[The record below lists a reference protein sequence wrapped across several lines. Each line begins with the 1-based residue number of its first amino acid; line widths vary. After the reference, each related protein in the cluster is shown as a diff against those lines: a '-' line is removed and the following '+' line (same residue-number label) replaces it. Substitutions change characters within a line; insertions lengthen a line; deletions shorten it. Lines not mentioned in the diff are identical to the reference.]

1 MVKRHFYQQ
10 NPAFGSLSNED
21 KTRVMLD
28 RFLKDEIDL
37 ERYKQS
43 MDLLH
48 KKDTDSD
55 VFGYV

>member
-1 MVKRHFYQQ
+1 MVKRLSYRQ

-28 RFLKDEIDL
+28 RFLKGEVDL
-37 ERYKQS
+37 ETYKQS

>member
-1 MVKRHFYQQ
+1 MVKQHFYQQ
-10 NPAFGSLSNED
+10 NPSFRSLSNED

-28 RFLKDEIDL
+28 RFLKGEIDL
-37 ERYKQS
+37 DTYKQS

-48 KKDTDSD
+48 KKDKDSE